1 MKDFLEALAFFLDKS
16 NNIKK
21 WFFVLTIALLLVFW
35 WTSFYLAITK
45 ENLNDLIVNIGSYS
59 FLALFFILILYVL
72 WCWTREKLK
81 EWDLKAILEDLQ
93 SKFNNLEKIKIT
105 SLKSDWKRIFNIWE
119 VQILASID
127 KENQIIRNFYLY
139 LWENKRKSIL
149 ENEKNKKYN
158 IDENSKFYNSK
169 NDLAFKE
176 TLEMCEN
183 WEYEES
189 IKFLLDILEKLDY
202 ISKKQTN

>member
-1 MKDFLEALAFFLDKS
+1 MKDFLEALAFFIDKS
-16 NNIKK
+16 SNIKK
-21 WFFVLTIALLLVFW
+21 WLFVLTITLLLVFW
-35 WTSFYLAITK
+35 LTSFYLAITK

-59 FLALFFILILYVL
+59 FLALFFIIILYVL
-72 WCWTREKLK
+72 WFWTKEKLK

-93 SKFNNLEKIKIT
+93 SKFNNLEKIKVT

-119 VQILASID
+119 LQILASID

-139 LWENKRKSIL
+139 LWENKKESIVK
-149 ENEKNKKYN
+149 NEKIKNYK
-158 IDENSKFYNSK
+158 IDTDSKFYNSK

-183 WEYEES
+183 WEYEEA
-189 IKFLLDILEKLDY
+189 IKFLLDILRKLDY
-202 ISKKQTN
+202 I